1 MRLAVCFVLAVLA
14 TSSVAAAQ
22 APSKSP
28 ADSAACSYL
37 TQEDAAAALGETI
50 TKGPMATSMGK
61 GQPSSC
67 DYEGSGIHH
76 VQLNV
81 MPFDTATAAMYKA
94 MCAKKTKEGLTGLGD
109 TACWYNDKH
118 GELQVLKGLT
128 MFSIELRRSGDP
140 TEAIKSVARKVYD
153 RIK

>member
-1 MRLAVCFVLAVLA
+1 MRLAVCFILAILA
-14 TSSVAAAQ
+14 TSSVASAQ

-28 ADSAACSYL
+28 ADSPACSFL
-37 TQEDAAAALGETI
+37 TKEDAAAALGEAVT
-50 TKGPMATSMGK
+50 GPKATSMGK

-81 MPFDTATAAMYKA
+81 MPLDTATAAVYKA
-94 MCAKKTKEGLTGLGD
+94 MCAKKTRDGLTGLGD
-109 TACWYNDKH
+109 VTCWYNDKH

-128 MFSIELRRSGDP
+128 MFSIELRTSGDP
-140 TEAIKSVARKVYD
+140 TEPIKGVARKVYD
-153 RIK
+153 RVK

>member
-1 MRLAVCFVLAVLA
+1 
-14 TSSVAAAQ
+14 
-22 APSKSP
+22 
-28 ADSAACSYL
+28 
-37 TQEDAAAALGETI
+37 
-50 TKGPMATSMGK
+50 MGK

-81 MPFDTATAAMYKA
+81 MPLDTATAAVYKA
-94 MCAKKTKEGLTGLGD
+94 MCAKKTRDGLTGLGD
-109 TACWYNDKH
+109 VTCWYNDKH

-128 MFSIELRRSGDP
+128 MFSIEMQKGGDP
-140 TEAIKSVARKVYD
+140 TEAIKGVAQKVYD

>member
-1 MRLAVCFVLAVLA
+1 MRLAVCFVFAVLA
-14 TSSVAAAQ
+14 TSSVATAQ

-37 TQEDAAAALGETI
+37 TKEDAAAALGEAA
-50 TKGPMATSMGK
+50 KGPSATSMGK

-67 DYEGSGIHH
+67 QYDGSGINR
-76 VQLNV
+76 VTLTV
-81 MPFDTATAAMYKA
+81 MPFDTATASMYKA

-128 MFSIELRRSGDP
+128 MFSIELRKSGDP
-140 TEAIKSVARKVYD
+140 TEAIKGAARKVYD